1 MQGYKSGNKHRRNVF
16 EISAKLSHCDIFAQ
30 INFVNTLER
39 AQVISHICPHA
50 FSCVRVDFPNTI
62 AIVVTCPFMF
72 SMANGLMFP
81 NNVIVRV
88 PLICITSRIFQ
99 CKPMNMSCQCL
110 SICVVNHAQAC
121 LPTFSSYRSDN
132 WRTIIIVG
140 SMPAPFV
147 GSFSWRVFGIRMSFT
162 FFPPNS
168 GTFRLFQNEYR
179 GARYSVVQ
187 FLRWLAPDGAWSTR
201 FCNSIPVRQP
211 VRGWS
216 PLCKC
221 LA

>member
-110 SICVVNHAQAC
+110 SICVVNSAQAG

-162 FFPPNS
+162 FFLLFS
-168 GTFRLFQNEYR
+168 RTFRLFQSEYR
-179 GARYSVVQ
+179 RARESVGQ
-187 FLRWLAPDGAWSTR
+187 FLLWLSPDGAWSTR

-211 VRGWS
+211 VRG
-216 PLCKC
+216 
-221 LA
+221 